1 MRRSLF
7 VSLLCMGLALVAI
20 PLGWMRVDGEKE
32 DVAIWE
38 ETLSGDLE
46 AASGITVQVASH
58 WNGRLLWNTEYTV
71 GDSGE
76 ARSDLTFS
84 SKRVEWEREARR
96 AARMDFVYGTEFG
109 TGEGDQYK
117 GISLESMPCLP
128 YPEAVQAVAG
138 RAGAAGKYAETVRI
152 GEYYEYYPVFFEI
165 SGISVTYQGDYGD
178 ETVFLTELFHIG
190 TAQDCLELQLEKR
203 GAGAVTSLSG
213 QKVGRPGDIMI
224 ADASAFGKAG
234 AYYAFSCADA
244 ETGARV
250 DRGENAG
257 IFYLPFEQEKYG
269 ICVDLGQMKKVCD
282 LPEDTAPAEMLLDEE
297 RGCLYMAARGRNDYE
312 LLVYS
317 LDQGKPALT
326 QQVALGQGRL
336 CRTEDGEEEGIYLA
350 DTDVALE
357 PAPTTF
363 CAMSREEGGLLMT
376 WSDNGFSFMTEE
388 DGEYGLWCSGQFPEQ
403 PEEEYV
409 GTGGGGW
416 VCNHMFPIESA
427 CLFDG
432 ERLVLA
438 AFEDWDSLNVLLA
451 VYDRDGNLYS
461 GRCLQNEEPVIE
473 PWDKIL
479 PQGKEHETWLWG
491 RLTDEYGSMEPE
503 GVRPLELIG
512 K

>member
-71 GDSGE
+71 GDGGE

-84 SKRVEWEREARR
+84 SKRVEWERKARR

-282 LPEDTAPAEMLLDEE
+282 LPRCCWTRRED
-297 RGCLYMAARGRNDYE
+297 
-312 LLVYS
+312 
-317 LDQGKPALT
+317 
-326 QQVALGQGRL
+326 
-336 CRTEDGEEEGIYLA
+336 
-350 DTDVALE
+350 
-357 PAPTTF
+357 
-363 CAMSREEGGLLMT
+363 
-376 WSDNGFSFMTEE
+376 
-388 DGEYGLWCSGQFPEQ
+388 
-403 PEEEYV
+403 
-409 GTGGGGW
+409 
-416 VCNHMFPIESA
+416 A
-427 CLFDG
+427 C
-432 ERLVLA
+432 
-438 AFEDWDSLNVLLA
+438 
-451 VYDRDGNLYS
+451 
-461 GRCLQNEEPVIE
+461 
-473 PWDKIL
+473 
-479 PQGKEHETWLWG
+479 TWLRGEGMTTSSWSTAWI
-491 RLTDEYGSMEPE
+491 RGS
-503 GVRPLELIG
+503 LL
-512 K
+512 